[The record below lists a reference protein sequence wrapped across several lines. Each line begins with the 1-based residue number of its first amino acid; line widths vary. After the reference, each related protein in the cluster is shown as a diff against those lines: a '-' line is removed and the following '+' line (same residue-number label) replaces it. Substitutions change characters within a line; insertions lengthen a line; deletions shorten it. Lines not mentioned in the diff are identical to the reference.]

1 MRATIIAA
9 LCGVLIIAGLCYG
22 QLPPF
27 NYLKVG
33 SDGEGFI
40 TLAEGE
46 GPYERFFPI
55 GTFFYPTLPR
65 QLDHIIGPAED
76 YDAFA
81 NMGGNLIVAP
91 WVPGDWP
98 NKPGAIFKNQGTCY
112 QYMGAAHAA
121 GANGVKMIADP
132 RLFWGSYG
140 QWQDDGLIV
149 WPNQRETGFNEMV
162 EWVEDS
168 GGADV
173 FMGYYH
179 WDRPAWRYYDSRN
192 RLEDPRPTPTYI
204 NSATSELKSL
214 EGQESALHKIFM
226 AQGPPVKVQDL
237 WKDYHAAADI
247 VGGVV
252 LPYPEPETL
261 RMANEQSVPTL
272 GCLLP
277 NYYSSVSGSLADAIH
292 ESARAEWELVPPEGN
307 PRCKPYIAVLQGKD
321 QMGSDLTAAQI
332 RFQAYD
338 AVIHGAKGLVWYDD
352 YGFQGLGETGFFYDD
367 IFEHLDPLISE
378 LGIGE
383 INGVIKADYDYTVV
397 AVTAETPP
405 FPNVVEESTFISGK
419 LVPKTHFLS
428 DQIIMEGVAK
438 EFDGWTYLIV
448 ACRPH
453 EGAAEEYKVRF
464 RPFFSAHDYYN
475 PWPGHGPNHYVY
487 KLLHDPLTVHHQTGG
502 GWWEDYFNPGEVAIY
517 KFQTPEPWHPPAGQ
531 PGNGE

>member
-1 MRATIIAA
+1 MRATTIAA

-33 SDGEGFI
+33 SDAEGFI

-46 GPYERFFPI
+46 GPYERFFPL
-55 GTFFYPTLPR
+55 GTFFYPTLPP
-65 QLDHIIGPAED
+65 QQDHIIGPAED

-81 NMGGNLIVAP
+81 NMGGNIIIAP
-91 WVPGDWP
+91 WRPENWP

-112 QYMGAAHAA
+112 LYMGAAHAA
-121 GANGVKMIADP
+121 GVNGVKMIADP

-149 WPNQRETGFNEMV
+149 WPNQRRDRFNEMV

-179 WDRPAWRYYDSRN
+179 WDQPAWRFYDSRN
-192 RLEDPRPTPTYI
+192 RLPEPRPTPTYL
-204 NSATSELKSL
+204 NSATSQLRIL
-214 EGQESALHKIFM
+214 EAEENATHKVFM
-226 AQGPPVKVQDL
+226 VQGDAVKVQDL
-237 WKDYHAAADI
+237 WKDFHNAADI

-252 LPYPEPETL
+252 LPYPEPDTL
-261 RMANEQSVPTL
+261 RSANEQYVPKI

-277 NYYSSVSGSLADAIH
+277 NYYSSVTGSLADAIH
-292 ESARAEWELVPPEGN
+292 EAARTPSPLGA
-307 PRCKPYIAVLQGKD
+307 RCKPYIAVLQGKD
-321 QMGSDLTAAQI
+321 LMETSFTYEQM

-352 YGFQGLGETGFFYDD
+352 NNFEPFTSEYDFFYHDVFD
-367 IFEHLDPLISE
+367 HLGPLISE
-378 LGIGE
+378 LALPE
-383 INGVIKADYDYTVV
+383 ITGALKGDYDYTVV
-397 AVTAETPP
+397 AVTTWPLPQPSE
-405 FPNVVEESTFISGK
+405 VVEESTFISGK

-438 EFDGWTYLIV
+438 KLGGWTYLIV

-453 EGAAEEYKVRF
+453 EGAADEYRVRF
-464 RPFFSAHDYYN
+464 RPFFSAHNYWNY
-475 PWPGHGPNHYVY
+475 WGKQAQYSTVFKVFEGPMSIPQE
-487 KLLHDPLTVHHQTGG
+487 LGS

-517 KFQTPEPWHPPAGQ
+517 MFQTPEPWHP
-531 PGNGE
+531 